1 MTRDRIRFITA
12 HYDQLQ
18 GLRLIP
24 LGVYLLALAA
34 SGLGWLSWLPGD
46 PARASARWLGALFC
60 VALAAAVAA
69 TAWYRRRYGARAP
82 LSRRRR
88 NAWLVLAVGIFVV
101 AAQFDQYANGPVA
114 LAPLSVAAALM
125 LTVRADGW
133 VRAHFLLAAVPWFV
147 VGWVPALHHDGTSRL
162 VSYALAGGVALIVC
176 GIGDHRLLSQTLIDP
191 PDVAHGP
198 HSRLL

>member
-24 LGVYLLALAA
+24 LGVYLVALAA

-46 PARASARWLGALFC
+46 PTRASRQWLGVLFGLAL
-60 VALAAAVAA
+60 VAAVAA

-88 NAWLVLAVGIFVV
+88 NAWLVLAVGIFLL
-101 AAQFDQYANGPVA
+101 AAQFDRYANAPIA
-114 LAPLSVAAALM
+114 LAPFSVATALL

-133 VRAHFLLAAVPWFV
+133 VRAHFLIAAVPWFLAA
-147 VGWVPALHHDGTSRL
+147 WIPPLHHDGTSRL

-176 GIGDHRLLSQTLIDP
+176 GVGDHRLLSRSLLEV
-191 PDVAHGP
+191 PDAPHGP
-198 HSRLL
+198 QS

>member
-1 MTRDRIRFITA
+1 MTRDHIRFITT

-46 PARASARWLGALFC
+46 PARASRQWLGAIFC
-60 VALAAAVAA
+60 LALAAAVAA
-69 TAWYRRRYGARAP
+69 TAWYRRRYGGRVP

-88 NAWLVLAVGIFVV
+88 NAWLVLAVGIFLV
-101 AAQFDQYANGPVA
+101 AAQFDQYVNGPVA
-114 LAPLSVAAALM
+114 LAPLSVAAALV

-133 VRAHFLLAAVPWFV
+133 VRAHFLIAAVPWFLAA
-147 VGWVPALHHDGTSRL
+147 WIPQLHHDGTSRL
-162 VSYALAGGVALIVC
+162 VSYAFAGGVALIVC
-176 GIGDHRLLSQTLIDP
+176 GVGDHRLLSRTLLDV
-191 PDVAHGP
+191 PDATHAP
-198 HSRLL
+198 HA

>member
-1 MTRDRIRFITA
+1 MTRERIRFVTT
-12 HYDQLQ
+12 HYQQLQ
-18 GLRLIP
+18 GLRLMP

-60 VALAAAVAA
+60 LALAAGVAA
-69 TAWYRRRYGARAP
+69 TAWYRRRYGAMTP

-88 NAWLVLAVGIFVV
+88 NTWIVLAVGIFLV

-114 LAPLSVAAALM
+114 LAPLSVAAALV

-133 VRAHFLLAAVPWFV
+133 DRAHFLIAAVPWLAAAWIPV
-147 VGWVPALHHDGTSRL
+147 LHHDGTTRV
-162 VSYALAGGVALIVC
+162 VSYALAGGVALIVV
-176 GIGDHRLLSQTLIDP
+176 GIGDHRLLSRTLLDTR
-191 PDVAHGP
+191 DATHG
-198 HSRLL
+198 S

>member
-24 LGVYLLALAA
+24 LGLYLLALAA
-34 SGLGWLSWLPGD
+34 SALGWLSWLPGD
-46 PARASARWLGALFC
+46 PARASAQWLAGIFC
-60 VALAAAVAA
+60 VALAAATAT

-82 LSRRRR
+82 LSRWRR
-88 NAWLVLAVGIFVV
+88 NAWLVLAVGVFLV
-101 AAQFDQYANGPVA
+101 AAHFDQYANAPIA
-114 LAPLSVAAALM
+114 LAPFSVAAALV

-133 VRAHFLLAAVPWFV
+133 VRAHFLIAAVPWFLV
-147 VGWVPALHHDGTSRL
+147 AWILPLHHDGPSRL

-176 GIGDHRLLSQTLIDP
+176 GLGDHRLLSRTLLDV
-191 PDVAHGP
+191 PDATHGP
-198 HSRLL
+198 HA